1 MDGRNK
7 IKKDKKTTNDYIDE
21 VLDNIRHDRA
31 VTKGLLT
38 DLLIYMKKSQENHR
52 DVGVVAAKYVETL
65 QRSNEQLVKLTT
77 MLNKSEKASDT
88 LTDEDKNEL
97 FDLIKESA

>member
-52 DVGVVAAKYVETL
+52 DVGVVAAGRANTGVGA
-65 QRSNEQLVKLTT
+65 
-77 MLNKSEKASDT
+77 AS
-88 LTDEDKNEL
+88 
-97 FDLIKESA
+97 IV